1 MYIQRIRR
9 DHLKQKPI
17 TGVGFTAERFNL
29 IILLTICILPQEI
42 PRWPTHQAHDV
53 QQRELF
59 SQTHQHWKSILK
71 STKVTSRCASCSG
84 AQQWVC
90 SQKLCMRPLTN
101 SSQTGASVLA
111 AKFHIGFQIIQQTVA
126 SNYKTEKQQR
136 PERWKQLTL
145 SCEAIPHL
153 LRPRIKK
160 NESIIT
166 ENAARPSLQPEHKPT
181 AETVLKRCC
190 SRSSE
195 SHDWSYL
202 AKWKSDP
209 QRVGARSPSGVQA
222 VMA

>member
-90 SQKLCMRPLTN
+90 TQKLCMRPLTN
-101 SSQTGASVLA
+101 SSQTGASVFA

-136 PERWKQLTL
+136 PEMKTINTIMWSHSTFAQAKNKKEWKHYHWERC
-145 SCEAIPHL
+145 SAF
-153 LRPRIKK
+153 
-160 NESIIT
+160 
-166 ENAARPSLQPEHKPT
+166 AA
-181 AETVLKRCC
+181 A
-190 SRSSE
+190 
-195 SHDWSYL
+195 
-202 AKWKSDP
+202 
-209 QRVGARSPSGVQA
+209 GAQA
-222 VMA
+222 HCRNST

>member
-71 STKVTSRCASCSG
+71 STKVTSRCTSCSG

-136 PERWKQLTL
+136 PEMKTINTIMWSHSTFAQAKNKKRMKALSLRTL
-145 SCEAIPHL
+145 L
-153 LRPRIKK
+153 GLR
-160 NESIIT
+160 
-166 ENAARPSLQPEHKPT
+166 
-181 AETVLKRCC
+181 C
-190 SRSSE
+190 SRSTSPLQKQYLKDVAVDLP
-195 SHDWSYL
+195 SHMT
-202 AKWKSDP
+202 
-209 QRVGARSPSGVQA
+209 GVT
-222 VMA
+222 